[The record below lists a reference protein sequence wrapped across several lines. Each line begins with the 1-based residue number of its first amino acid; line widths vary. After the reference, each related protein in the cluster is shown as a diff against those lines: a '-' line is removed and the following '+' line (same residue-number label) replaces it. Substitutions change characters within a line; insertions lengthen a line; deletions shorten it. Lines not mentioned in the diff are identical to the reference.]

1 MNEHKSDPR
10 DDQTG
15 NGETVMDCA
24 QFEDIV
30 HDLGR
35 RGSEAH
41 ALREE
46 ALAHAASCRGCAQ
59 LLRET
64 KLLDE
69 ALRALAA
76 DARRLTV
83 PPRVETALAEEF
95 QRRKAALARLRSWR
109 GVAAIGIAAAVL
121 LAVSLSLN
129 PWSGRQPAKSGVVV
143 QQTSPSPSPSPLETA
158 ALGETAVTADTSGF
172 VLLPYGADSEA
183 AAEGTV
189 VRVLLSRASLASLG
203 VSLSGVGDQ
212 ESVLA
217 DLVVSE
223 DGTPQAIRLVSEE
236 TSSQEF

>member
-1 MNEHKSDPR
+1 MNERTRNPR
-10 DDQTG
+10 DHQTG

-24 QFEDIV
+24 QFEEIV

-35 RGSEAH
+35 RGSEAQ

-64 KLLDE
+64 ELLDE
-69 ALRALAA
+69 ALRALAT
-76 DARRLTV
+76 DARRLAV

-95 QRRKAALARLRSWR
+95 RRRKAALARLRSWR

-121 LAVSLSLN
+121 LAVGLSLN
-129 PWSGRQPAKSGVVV
+129 PWSGRQPAKPEAPV
-143 QQTSPSPSPSPLETA
+143 QQPSPSPSLAPPETA
-158 ALGETAVTADTSGF
+158 ALGETAVAVDTSAF
-172 VLLPYGADSEA
+172 VLLPYGADSPEA
-183 AAEGTV
+183 GEGTV

-203 VSLSGVGDQ
+203 VSLSGLGDQ

-236 TSSQEF
+236 SAAQEF